1 MAEPV
6 ADPLVKSSLVSSLPI
21 WSVGKSDVKPIRHGP
36 NGSLIMFIVF
46 VAKSLFLVAPK
57 RNAVNDN
64 IRLWVI
70 AFPGQIASL

>member
-21 WSVGKSDVKPIRHGP
+21 WSVGKSDVKRIRPGP
-36 NGSLIMFIVF
+36 NGSLIMFV
-46 VAKSLFLVAPK
+46 VLAKSLFLVALK